1 MSPSDSPR
9 AFDSSVECPLILA
22 PLAEVTHVA
31 FRMLLRQIG
40 GAHLY
45 CTEMLSSNTLVHGQA
60 STSLFLLR
68 DEQETDL
75 IHQVSGAD
83 PALMAA
89 AAERLAAGG
98 VRAMDINM
106 GCSAPTIIRKGEG
119 VALMRRPELTRR
131 IIRAVRQSFPGH
143 LSAKIRL
150 GWQDDRPALLN
161 FCRMLAEEGVQTLVV
176 HPRFR
181 HEKFKGTARWEW
193 IRWLQEELPLPV
205 VGNGDV
211 FSAADATRLRHQT
224 RCAGVMIGRGAV
236 MRPQIFQEI
245 LTGHEVRLDPE
256 QVLLDFIRLL
266 RQYLPPEKHLSRLK
280 IFVTWFA
287 KSQFF
292 GHTLFAGVQSSTSL
306 AEGEEIIRRFFQ
318 QVQTA

>member
-1 MSPSDSPR
+1 VTVSSSPR
-9 AFDSSVECPLILA
+9 AYDFPTECPLILA

-31 FRMLLRQIG
+31 FRMLLRRIG

-45 CTEMLSSNTLVHGQA
+45 CTEMLSSNTLVNGSA
-60 STSLFLLR
+60 PTTLFLLR

-83 PALMAA
+83 PAIMAA
-89 AAERLAAGG
+89 AAERLAADG
-98 VRAMDINM
+98 VRSLDINM

-119 VALMRRPELTRR
+119 VALMRRPELTRH
-131 IIRAVRQSFPGH
+131 IVRAVRQAFPGH

-150 GWQDDRPALLN
+150 GWEDDRPALLN
-161 FCRMLAEEGVQTLVV
+161 FCRMLAGEGVQTLVV

-181 HEKFKGTARWEW
+181 HEKFRGTARWEW
-193 IRWLQEELPLPV
+193 IRWLQAELPVAV

-211 FSAADATRLRHQT
+211 FSAADAARLRHET
-224 RCAGVMIGRGAV
+224 GCAGIMIGRGAV

-245 LTGHEVRLDPE
+245 TAGREVRLDPE
-256 QVLLDFIRLL
+256 QVLVDFIRLL
-266 RQYLPPEKHLSRLK
+266 RQYLPPERCLSRLK

-292 GHTLFAGVQSSTSL
+292 GHTLFAGIQSCTSV
-306 AEGEEIIRRFFQ
+306 EQGEDVIRHFFQ
-318 QVQTA
+318 RVRSA